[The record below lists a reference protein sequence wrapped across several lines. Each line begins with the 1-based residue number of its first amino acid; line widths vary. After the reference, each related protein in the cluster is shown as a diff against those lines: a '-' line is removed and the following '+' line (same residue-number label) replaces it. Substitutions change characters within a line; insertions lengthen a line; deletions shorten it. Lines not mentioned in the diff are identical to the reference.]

1 MLNLSLSIH
10 VLAVILWLGGMMFF
24 TLVLA
29 PYIRSMEDKETGRK
43 IFKDVATRFKT
54 FGWIALAL
62 IFVTG
67 PLNLEL
73 LGINHDTLKS
83 ADFYTTSM
91 GVALKRKFGLIAVL
105 VTSIIV
111 HDFYLGPKARKNPKF
126 MVYAK
131 IFGRFNL
138 VLAILIVIMAVMVRT
153 GV

>member
-29 PYIRSMEDKETGRK
+29 PYIRSMEDKEAGRE
-43 IFKDVATRFKT
+43 IFKNVATRFKT

-73 LGINHDTLKS
+73 LGINHETLKS
-83 ADFYTTSM
+83 ADFYTSAM
-91 GVALKRKFGLIAVL
+91 GTALKHKFGLIAVL
-105 VTSIIV
+105 VVSIII
-111 HDFYLGPKARKNPKF
+111 HDFYIGPKARTNPKL

-131 IFGRFNL
+131 VFGRANL
-138 VLAILIVIMAVMVRT
+138 ILAILIVITAVMVRT

>member
-29 PYIRSMEDKETGRK
+29 PYIRAMEDKESGRK
-43 IFKDVATRFKT
+43 IFKDVATRFKL

-73 LGINHDTLKS
+73 LGIDHDTLKS
-83 ADFYTTSM
+83 ADFYSTSM
-91 GVALKRKFGLIAVL
+91 GMALKYKFGLIGIL
-105 VTSIIV
+105 VISIIV
-111 HDFYLGPKARKNPKF
+111 HDFYLGPKARANPKLMGF
-126 MVYAK
+126 AK
-131 IFGRFNL
+131 IFGRVNL
-138 VLAILIVIMAVMVRT
+138 ALAILIVIMAVMVRT